1 MLPGGKCSESA
12 PMIVALLFSAA
23 LMADQAAPG
32 PSAPAAAAP
41 VAPAA
46 TAAPAPTKSAKA
58 DPDRVCKLEP
68 VLGSKIVKKV
78 CYSREQMAERTFY
91 DKQNLDLIQA
101 ATPMNSH

>member
-1 MLPGGKCSESA
+1 
-12 PMIVALLFSAA
+12 MIVTLLFSAA
-23 LMADQAAPG
+23 LMADPAASGGGAPAPPVIAAPAS
-32 PSAPAAAAP
+32 PTAAAP
-41 VAPAA
+41 AK
-46 TAAPAPTKSAKA
+46 TAKA

-68 VLGSKIVKKV
+68 VLGSKITKKV